1 MKKERIDILCVQQ
14 GLFESRN
21 QAQRAIMAGIV
32 RDENDY
38 IDKPGTKIPVDT
50 KLFIKGE
57 KLKYVSR
64 GGLKLEKAI
73 ELYHLDLTDVVMIDI
88 GSSTGGFTDCALQNG
103 AKKVYA
109 VDVGTNQLVWKLR
122 NDERVEVMEQY
133 NFRYAQLE
141 DFKYG
146 MPTFASIDVSFISLR
161 HMFNALKNVIAPDGV
176 IVSLIKPQFEAGKE
190 DVGKHGIVKDP
201 KVHKRVIQEVIGY
214 ANDNGFSLKGL
225 TFSPITGG
233 EGNIEF
239 LGYFKNDHQDN
250 CDYCIDDV
258 VEEAHKHFNES
269 R

>member
-1 MKKERIDILCVQQ
+1 MKERLDVLLVKRN
-14 GLFESRN
+14 LAESREK
-21 QAQRAIMAGIV
+21 AKAVIMAGNV
-32 RDENDY
+32 FVDGQRE
-38 IDKPGTKIPVDT
+38 DKAGTTFPPEVSIEV
-50 KLFIKGE
+50 KGHT
-57 KLKYVSR
+57 LPYVSR
-64 GGLKLEKAI
+64 GGLKLEKALAVFDVNV
-73 ELYHLDLTDVVMIDI
+73 ENKVCTDV
-88 GSSTGGFTDCALQNG
+88 GSSTGGFTDCALQHG
-103 AKKVYA
+103 AQKVYA

-176 IVSLIKPQFEAGKE
+176 IVSLIKPQFEAGKD

-201 KVHKRVIQEVIGY
+201 KVHKRVIKEVIGY

-239 LGYFKNDHQDN
+239 LGYFVNDHQEN
-250 CDYCIDDV
+250 SDYCIDDV
-258 VEEAHKHFNES
+258 VTEAHKHFNES

>member
-1 MKKERIDILCVQQ
+1 MC
-14 GLFESRN
+14 
-21 QAQRAIMAGIV
+21 
-32 RDENDY
+32 
-38 IDKPGTKIPVDT
+38 
-50 KLFIKGE
+50 
-57 KLKYVSR
+57 
-64 GGLKLEKAI
+64 
-73 ELYHLDLTDVVMIDI
+73 
-88 GSSTGGFTDCALQNG
+88 FTAWCS
-103 AKKVYA
+103 KVYA

-176 IVSLIKPQFEAGKE
+176 IVSLIKPQFEAGKD

-201 KVHKRVIQEVIGY
+201 KVHKRVIKEVIGY

-239 LGYFKNDHQDN
+239 LGYFVNDHQEN
-250 CDYCIDDV
+250 SDYCIDDV
-258 VEEAHKHFNES
+258 VTEAHKHFNES

>member
-73 ELYHLDLTDVVMIDI
+73 ELYNLDLTDVIMIDI
-88 GSSTGGFTDCALQNG
+88 GSSTGGFTDCALQHG

-109 VDVGTNQLVWKLR
+109 VDVGTNQLSWKIR
-122 NDERVEVMEQY
+122 QDERVKS
-133 NFRYAQLE
+133 LE
-141 DFKYG
+141 NCHVKDLKSEDLNNEKVDF
-146 MPTFASIDVSFISLR
+146 IVVDVSFISLE
-161 HMFNALKNVIAPDGV
+161 KVIPYFKDFLSEDGKLMM
-176 IVSLIKPQFEAGKE
+176 LIKPQFE
-190 DVGKHGIVKDP
+190 VGRENIEKGGIVKDFE
-201 KVHKRVIQEVIGY
+201 KHQTAIENVIKSAEESGFYI
-214 ANDNGFSLKGL
+214 NGIDV
-225 TFSPITGG
+225 SPITGSKG
-233 EGNIEF
+233 NVEYISCFSKIPGGACNIEE
-239 LGYFKNDHQDN
+239 
-250 CDYCIDDV
+250 V
-258 VEEAHKHFNES
+258 VKAGEKLKKGV
-269 R
+269 

>member
-50 KLFIKGE
+50 KLFVKGE

-73 ELYHLDLTDVVMIDI
+73 ELYNLDLTDVIMIDI
-88 GSSTGGFTDCALQNG
+88 GSSTGGFTDCALQHG

-133 NFRYAQLE
+133 NFRYAKLD

-176 IVSLIKPQFEAGKE
+176 IVSLIKPQFEAGKD

-201 KVHKRVIQEVIGY
+201 KVHKRVIEEVIGY

-239 LGYFKNDHQDN
+239 LGCFVNDHQEN
-250 CDYCIDDV
+250 SAYCIDDV
-258 VEEAHKHFNES
+258 VSEAHKHFNES

>member
-1 MKKERIDILCVQQ
+1 MISIIVATDDDLLIGKKDSSNGMPWHNKEDLQHFKKTTLHQTILM
-14 GLFESRN
+14 GKTTYM
-21 QAQRAIMAGIV
+21 AIGRPLPHRKTIV
-32 RDENDY
+32 VTR
-38 IDKPGTKIPVDT
+38 
-50 KLFIKGE
+50 GE
-57 KLKYVSR
+57 
-64 GGLKLEKAI
+64 
-73 ELYHLDLTDVVMIDI
+73 LD
-88 GSSTGGFTDCALQNG
+88 
-103 AKKVYA
+103 
-109 VDVGTNQLVWKLR
+109 
-122 NDERVEVMEQY
+122 DERVEVMEQY

-176 IVSLIKPQFEAGKE
+176 IVSLIKPQFEAGKD

-201 KVHKRVIQEVIGY
+201 KVHKRVIKEVIGY

-239 LGYFKNDHQDN
+239 LGYFVNDHQEN
-250 CDYCIDDV
+250 SDYCIDDV
-258 VEEAHKHFNES
+258 VTEAHKHFNES

>member
-73 ELYHLDLTDVVMIDI
+73 ELYNLDLTDVIMIDI
-88 GSSTGGFTDCALQNG
+88 GSSTGGFTDCALQHG

-190 DVGKHGIVKDP
+190 LVEKGGVVKDKKTHELVIM
-201 KVHKRVIQEVIGY
+201 KVLACIRDLGY
-214 ANDNGFSLKGL
+214 IVKGL
-225 TFSPITGG
+225 TYSSIKGPA
-233 EGNIEF
+233 GNIEY
-239 LGYFKNDHQDN
+239 LVWLATEGEDIEISISDIV
-250 CDYCIDDV
+250 DS
-258 VEEAHKHFNES
+258 AHKNL
-269 R
+269 

>member
-32 RDENDY
+32 RDENGY
-38 IDKPGTKIPVDT
+38 IDKPGTKIPVNT
-50 KLFIKGE
+50 KLFVKGE

-73 ELYHLDLTDVVMIDI
+73 ELYNLDLTDVIMIDI
-88 GSSTGGFTDCALQNG
+88 GSSTGGFTDCALQHG

-133 NFRYAQLE
+133 NFRYAKLD

-146 MPTFASIDVSFISLR
+146 ML
-161 HMFNALKNVIAPDGV
+161 HLLLLMFL
-176 IVSLIKPQFEAGKE
+176 L
-190 DVGKHGIVKDP
+190 
-201 KVHKRVIQEVIGY
+201 
-214 ANDNGFSLKGL
+214 
-225 TFSPITGG
+225 
-233 EGNIEF
+233 F
-239 LGYFKNDHQDN
+239 L
-250 CDYCIDDV
+250 
-258 VEEAHKHFNES
+258 
-269 R
+269 

>member
-50 KLFIKGE
+50 KLFVKGE

-73 ELYHLDLTDVVMIDI
+73 ELYNLDLTDVIMIDI
-88 GSSTGGFTDCALQNG
+88 GSSTGGFTD
-103 AKKVYA
+103 
-109 VDVGTNQLVWKLR
+109 QLVWKLR

-133 NFRYAQLE
+133 NFRYAKLD

-176 IVSLIKPQFEAGKE
+176 IVSLIKPQFEAGKD

-201 KVHKRVIQEVIGY
+201 KVHKRVIEEVIGY

-233 EGNIEF
+233 EGNIEL
-239 LGYFKNDHQDN
+239 LGYFVNDHQEN
-250 CDYCIDDV
+250 SAYCIDDV
-258 VEEAHKHFNES
+258 VSEAHKHFNES